1 MFRVKVLWTINS
13 TGGGF
18 YIHDI
23 TSPFVL
29 KTIHYVLALTSLV
42 SLNLLAPARTVTSLL
57 MRQVVVTL
65 LSNLCLGTRR
75 LLRLPARALPRP
87 AWPLPLSPS
96 LAMIGPFCK
105 VIVYKIWSQCPVDSS
120 HPLPIGPLTAR
131 PDSSSS
137 PRRRTGSPRSSSCYP
152 EFGEG
157 RWHSSP
163 VSQCVPLSA
172 EPATGEVLPAKTQ
185 LPSQTWTADNTR
197 QVSHQPAFSS
207 VNCQKWSCLVIRD
220 FAPILVILLNYLKCS

>member
-18 YIHDI
+18 YIYDI
-23 TSPFVL
+23 SSPFVF

-105 VIVYKIWSQCPVDSS
+105 VIVYKIWSQCPVDGS
-120 HPLPIGPLTAR
+120 HPLPIGPSTAR
-131 PDSSSS
+131 PDCSSS
-137 PRRRTGSPRSSSCYP
+137 PRPRTGSPRSASCYP
-152 EFGEG
+152 ELGEG

-172 EPATGEVLPAKTQ
+172 EPATGEVLPAKMQ

-197 QVSHQPAFSS
+197 QVSHQPALSS
-207 VNCQKWSCLVIRD
+207 VNCQSWSCLVIRD
-220 FAPILVILLNYLKCS
+220 FTPILVMLLNYLKCS